1 MSKQIPLRANCKAEP
16 LSSAEAFLKVF
27 FFKMRLR
34 VMRRENPLTEK
45 ARAEKWEGGSEK
57 SEGETEPCLITS

>member
-27 FFKMRLR
+27 FQNALEGNEAR
-34 VMRRENPLTEK
+34 NPLTEK

-57 SEGETEPCLITS
+57 SEGERS